1 MNRTKCLVALC
12 LIVSSAVAVYGDK
25 NVYPG
30 AKLNAEETEF
40 AKQVGIIGSCYTT
53 EDSVSKVIAY
63 YMKLPGIMSMGTDDN
78 GGIFVSKE
86 DNPHKVYIK
95 VASPWQPSKG
105 GEMKSDTQIVI
116 TSIE

>member
-1 MNRTKCLVALC
+1 MRKIVCLVSLC
-12 LIVSSAVAVYGDK
+12 MIAASAVAVYADE

-30 AKLNAEETEF
+30 AKLNTEETEF
-40 AKQVGIIGSCYTT
+40 AKQVGIAGSCYTT
-53 EDSVSKVIAY
+53 ADRVDKVIAY

-95 VASPWQPSKG
+95 VQSPWQPSKG
-105 GEMKSDTQIVI
+105 GETKNDTQIVI
-116 TSIE
+116 TSME

>member
-1 MNRTKCLVALC
+1 MSRTRCFVAFC
-12 LIVSSAVAVYGDK
+12 IIVSSAVAVYGDE

-30 AKLNAEETEF
+30 AKLNVEETDF

-53 EDSVSKVIAY
+53 GDRLEKVVAY

-95 VASPWQPSKG
+95 VQSPWQPSKG

-116 TSIE
+116 TSME